1 MKPKPQWIIQA
12 DEALKRAAL
21 RAREL
26 AARTHTPLH
35 VMRDGRVVR
44 LMPSMFDE
52 AVLREESPAYQTRK
66 P

>member
-12 DEALKRAAL
+12 DEALKRAAQ

-35 VMRDGRVVR
+35 VMRDGRMVK
-44 LMPSMFDE
+44 LMPSPLDE
-52 AVLREESPAYQTRK
+52 AMLREEPPAYSARK